1 MASEI
6 GICNRAL
13 IKLGE
18 KTILSLDDD
27 KKAARICKSLY
38 EPTRDYVL
46 RTHPWNFAIKRVE
59 LARNATDPVY
69 DYAYSYK
76 LPSDCLR
83 VLLPNRET
91 WPYGIEGR
99 NMVSDY
105 PDGLIKYIARITD
118 PNTFDD
124 SFREALA
131 CKIAAEGAVA
141 LTDNDP
147 RHKAMVQ
154 LYGLAIADAKSTN
167 AMEAGPKWIESEE
180 WIESRYQGV
189 AGPTGI
195 IRRQPK

>member
-6 GICNRAL
+6 EIVNRAL

-27 KKAARICKSLY
+27 SKPARIMKALY
-38 EPTRDYVL
+38 APTRDYVL

-59 LARNATDPVY
+59 LARNTADPVY

-83 VLLPNRET
+83 VLIPSRDVWE
-91 WPYGIEGR
+91 YGIEGR
-99 NMVSDY
+99 NLVSDY
-105 PDGLIKYIARITD
+105 SDAYVKYIARITD
-118 PNTFDD
+118 PNTFDP
-124 SFREALA
+124 SFMESLS

-141 LTDNDP
+141 LTDNDA

-154 LYGLAIADAKSTN
+154 LYTLSISDAKSVN
-167 AMEAGPKWIESEE
+167 AMEGGPKWIQSEE
-180 WIESRYQGV
+180 WMESRYQGV

-195 IRRQPK
+195 LRSQPK